1 MFDTVDLCQDITPQT
16 PFDTYIPNQQNQ
28 ISSHIDQIRISED
41 LVTDTITS
49 NNYVSDLYSSDHHAV
64 YISFFTDN
72 IFGRKG
78 VMSIDNHMTSVQ
90 HKDTTPKHLM
100 E

>member
-16 PFDTYIPNQQNQ
+16 PFDTYMYIPNQQNQ
-28 ISSHIDQIRISED
+28 TSSRIDQIWISED

-49 NNYVSDLYSSDHHAV
+49 SNYVSDLYSSDHRAV

-72 IFGRKG
+72 IFSKKG
-78 VMSIDNHMTSVQ
+78 VASLKQHNMRNESSHMM
-90 HKDTTPKHLM
+90 K
-100 E
+100 